1 MFLQT
6 FASRVQQVA
15 VLAAALLG
23 TAAQAAI
30 TVTPSATSAGMVSL
44 TLNSSTAGT
53 GSVVLLQAGSC
64 GSPAQT
70 QAGLDG
76 SATAAYRKGS
86 LTLAAG
92 TDGHYTFRNLAQ
104 SQSYTVCVTNGTDT
118 GSATFSTPAMAA
130 FGAPSWQTVGSAGFS
145 VGTAFNQSLA
155 FAPDGSPYVAYQD
168 GAMSAKTTVMRYDGS
183 NWVTVGSAGFSAG
196 TANFQSLAFA
206 PDGSPYVAY
215 RDDGNSN
222 KTTVK
227 RYDGSSWV
235 TVGSAGFSA
244 GTANFQSLAFAPDGS
259 PYVAYLDNGSGNRT
273 TVMRYNGSNWVT
285 VGSAG
290 FSAGGAGYHSLAFAP
305 DGSPYV
311 AYQDSG
317 HAAKT
322 TVMRYNGSNWVTVGS
337 AGFSAGAAEYQSL
350 AFAPDGT
357 PYVAYMDYGSSY
369 RTTVVRYDGSNW
381 VTVGSAGFSAGGA
394 AYQSLAFAPDGTP
407 YVAYMDYG
415 SSYRTTVV
423 RYDGS
428 NWVTV
433 GSAGFSAGAA
443 SYHSLAFAPDGA
455 PYVAYID
462 DGNGQK
468 TTVMRLT
475 GTAAAPS
482 GLTATPGN
490 GSVTLSW
497 TAPASNGGSAITG
510 YTVTGAPAGSCT
522 TTGALTCTISGLTNG
537 TPHAFTV
544 TATNAAGTGA
554 ASASASATPQA
565 WNQPAVPLPGGGNA
579 AVQVVAPSGC
589 TVSGAQIGTTVPAG
603 APAGASFPLG
613 VFSFTAAGAGCT
625 NATLSVRIDY
635 PAGSL
640 SGLLPYKYG
649 PAATGATAS
658 WFPHGSVVGDSVI
671 FSVTDNGVGDNDTQ
685 LGAIADPFG
694 PMLLPVAPAGA
705 ASIPTLSEWG
715 MIVLSLLAA
724 MVGMGSLRR
733 RGMV

>member
-92 TDGHYTFRNLAQ
+92 TDGHYTFRNLVQ

-145 VGTAFNQSLA
+145 AGWAYYPSLAFAPDGTPYVAYQDDGNSQKATVMRYDGSSWVTVGSAGFSAGPAGFPSLAFAPDGTPYVAYLDNGNSGKTTVMRYDGSSWVTVGSAGFSAGPAAYQSLAFAPDGTPYVAYLDNGNGGKTTVMRYNGSNWVTVGSAGFSTGSASDQSLA

-168 GAMSAKTTVMRYDGS
+168 GGNGLKTTVMRYDGSSWVTVGSAGFSAGSASDQSLAFAPDGTPYVAYQDGGNGLKTTVMRYDGSSWVTVASAGFSAGDVYHPSLAFAPDGTPYVAYQDGGNSLKTTVMRYDGS

-196 TANFQSLAFA
+196 
-206 PDGSPYVAY
+206 
-215 RDDGNSN
+215 
-222 KTTVK
+222 
-227 RYDGSSWV
+227 
-235 TVGSAGFSA
+235 
-244 GTANFQSLAFAPDGS
+244 
-259 PYVAYLDNGSGNRT
+259 
-273 TVMRYNGSNWVT
+273 
-285 VGSAG
+285 
-290 FSAGGAGYHSLAFAP
+290 
-305 DGSPYV
+305 
-311 AYQDSG
+311 DSG
-317 HAAKT
+317 
-322 TVMRYNGSNWVTVGS
+322 
-337 AGFSAGAAEYQSL
+337 YQSL

-357 PYVAYMDYGSSY
+357 PYVAYQDGGTSY
-369 RTTVVRYDGSNW
+369 R
-381 VTVGSAGFSAGGA
+381 
-394 AYQSLAFAPDGTP
+394 
-407 YVAYMDYG
+407 
-415 SSYRTTVV
+415 
-423 RYDGS
+423 
-428 NWVTV
+428 
-433 GSAGFSAGAA
+433 
-443 SYHSLAFAPDGA
+443 
-455 PYVAYID
+455 
-462 DGNGQK
+462 

-537 TPHAFTV
+537 TPHTFTV
-544 TATNAAGTGA
+544 TATNGAGTGA

-640 SGLLPYKYG
+640 SGLQPYKYG
-649 PAATGATAS
+649 PATAGAAAS
-658 WFPHGSVVGDSVI
+658 WFPHGSVVGDSVT
-671 FSVTDNGVGDNDTQ
+671 FNVTDNGAGDNDTQ

-694 PMLLPVAPAGA
+694 PMLLPVAPAGV